1 MLRVINLALLLV
13 LIISSFILV
22 SKRYQSRLHY
32 QTLSRLKVEA
42 DGLNKE
48 YSRLQIEEG
57 TYSSNFVLQDVAL
70 HKLGLAEPD
79 KNNLLEIK

>member
-1 MLRVINLALLLV
+1 MLRVINLLLLLV
-13 LIISSFILV
+13 LIVSSFILV
-22 SKRYQSRLHY
+22 SRRYQSRLHY
-32 QTLSRLKVEA
+32 QTLSKLRVQA
-42 DGLNKE
+42 DTLNKE

-70 HKLGLAEPD
+70 HRLGLVAPD

>member
-1 MLRVINLALLLV
+1 MIITSFT
-13 LIISSFILV
+13 LI

-32 QTLSRLKVEA
+32 QELSKLKA
-42 DGLNKE
+42 HTDDLNKE

-57 TYSSNFVLQDVAL
+57 TYSSNIVLQDVAL
-70 HKLGLAEPD
+70 HNLGLVAPD